1 MFECRRFA
9 EKGDDRKTENQKKTK
24 KGAWEG
30 GGVRIW
36 WWWSCGSRFMRR
48 ENEVGDGEGIN
59 GARWHYSGAGVARF
73 RLPRSFSKSE
83 KKVCIQTIS
92 ASALPPPPHLKQGN
106 ENLLGFYIILLK
118 KKIEYVISLSPPSF
132 QV

>member
-24 KGAWEG
+24 KGA
-30 GGVRIW
+30 
-36 WWWSCGSRFMRR
+36 FMRR

-73 RLPRSFSKSE
+73 RLPRSFSRSE

-92 ASALPPPPHLKQGN
+92 ASTLPPPPHLKQGN
-106 ENLLGFYIILLK
+106 NLGSMNRK
-118 KKIEYVISLSPPSF
+118 
-132 QV
+132 

>member
-1 MFECRRFA
+1 
-9 EKGDDRKTENQKKTK
+9 
-24 KGAWEG
+24 
-30 GGVRIW
+30 
-36 WWWSCGSRFMRR
+36 MRR

-106 ENLLGFYIILLK
+106 NLGSMNRK
-118 KKIEYVISLSPPSF
+118 
-132 QV
+132 